1 MRGSCIRRGGP
12 PPWALCWP
20 ALLRSLHLPPSR
32 RAQSLAFL
40 THPNPALLSQAKTT
54 PQTPS
59 WLGASSTPRIL
70 GLSLRDTVF
79 PILPPPLPPIA
90 LGFVCSHPPIHCAR
104 SLSPCLSLSLSPR
117 AALLSGFVFFLP
129 CPLVCPALPPSPLC
143 MAFLQGSLHLAH
155 LSLPSSLRVSG
166 AALGALAPAPGPS
179 LLSFL
184 LSSWKVQPAGWEG
197 EAGVCCELLLL
208 TWPSMP
214 ASPPTPLRAWASGAH
229 LCPSPPLP
237 GLLTLSGTYRGWAPI
252 AWVRSSCCS

>member
-104 SLSPCLSLSLSPR
+104 SLSPCLSLSVSTR
-117 AALLSGFVFFLP
+117 
-129 CPLVCPALPPSPLC
+129 CPLVWLCLLPPLSSCLSCSAPFSSLHGLPAGEPPPRPPQPAIFTQSKWGCSRCLGPCPRPLSPL
-143 MAFLQGSLHLAH
+143 L
-155 LSLPSSLRVSG
+155 
-166 AALGALAPAPGPS
+166 PS
-179 LLSFL
+179 LLL
-184 LSSWKVQPAGWEG
+184 EGTAGRVGGGSWCV
-197 EAGVCCELLLL
+197 L
-208 TWPSMP
+208 
-214 ASPPTPLRAWASGAH
+214 
-229 LCPSPPLP
+229 
-237 GLLTLSGTYRGWAPI
+237 
-252 AWVRSSCCS
+252 